1 MLWHRGSALSDQ
13 PATQTRTDA
22 DSLASKAVA
31 PVTSGMLVGLGAG
44 RTAARGLRALAERV
58 KRENLQIQCVA
69 ASERAHKEA
78 ADLGLAVV
86 DFGVIEQIDYLID
99 GADEIDHAMRVMK
112 GSRGAM
118 TRERILCWASK
129 RTCFMVTSD
138 KVSPTQ
144 VGSKAPMPIAVMA
157 YGLASTRRSLRHIGL
172 NGVLRRDMDGKMFL
186 TDNGNLVLDAT
197 LSGDED
203 LLDLCDELNSIPGVV
218 DHGLFLDEADEILIE
233 REDGTI
239 EHLSR

>member
-1 MLWHRGSALSDQ
+1 LSNQ
-13 PATQTRTDA
+13 PATQSSADA
-22 DSLASKAVA
+22 DALASKAIA
-31 PVTSGMLVGLGAG
+31 PITSGMLVGLGAG

-78 ADLGLAVV
+78 AELGLTVV

-99 GADEIDHAMRVMK
+99 GADEVDYAMRVMK